1 MCAVVTSL
9 SAVTPACRQTRL
21 PCIWNLDFGKLFA
34 GQEIHSR
41 NTPHRPA
48 YFFGK
53 RLRYFWYLI
62 KTWSWNILKLFSMNT
77 KSQILS
83 IFRMTALIFSE
94 CFCVIKILLCRAAN
108 TKGIAGKSS
117 RSTRPPPHFKP
128 FNRQGFCFP
137 PNSYFPVFSIS
148 SIWEFPNSVQGF
160 GEKERINVQYIL

>member
-9 SAVTPACRQTRL
+9 SAATPACQQTRL

-62 KTWSWNILKLFSMNT
+62 KTWSWNILNCFQEHKVTNFIHFSHD
-77 KSQILS
+77 SID
-83 IFRMTALIFSE
+83 IFRMFLHHQDSA
-94 CFCVIKILLCRAAN
+94 VPAAN

-117 RSTRPPPHFKP
+117 RYTRPHILSHSTVKDSAFRLILSSQS
-128 FNRQGFCFP
+128 FQSQASE
-137 PNSYFPVFSIS
+137 NSPTASRD
-148 SIWEFPNSVQGF
+148 F
-160 GEKERINVQYIL
+160 GKKERTSF